1 AHAGRPGRRL
11 VRAGA
16 RAVSAR
22 RGVGRCRVGFAAAR
36 RGAVRPRSRSSRG
49 QLGGGGAHCT
59 TRAAGRGAPG
69 DRAVAGGGRAAR
81 HGRGVR
87 VVPLGVPRRSERGGV
102 SGGGSCAGGLAA
114 DRGGG
119 GGAGG
124 GGGGDELGRG
134 APRGAGGAGPGG
146 GCGGGAS
153 GEHGA
158 ARSLV
163 AVRSGDR
170 GVRDGVGV
178 APPAGPALMASLWQ
192 RLGRVFARG
201 DAGAREEA
209 ERILLEADF
218 GVAATAEILE
228 QVARTPDG
236 DARRALEQAVVS
248 ILSKAGAPGALA
260 RASEPPTVMLVF
272 GVNGVGKTTTIAK
285 LAHRLVRDGRSV
297 LLAAADTFRA
307 GAREQLEIWANRLG
321 VPCIR
326 GGGAGAGA
334 DPAAVAF
341 DAVAA
346 ARARGIDSVL

>member
-1 AHAGRPGRRL
+1 
-11 VRAGA
+11 
-16 RAVSAR
+16 
-22 RGVGRCRVGFAAAR
+22 
-36 RGAVRPRSRSSRG
+36 
-49 QLGGGGAHCT
+49 
-59 TRAAGRGAPG
+59 
-69 DRAVAGGGRAAR
+69 
-81 HGRGVR
+81 
-87 VVPLGVPRRSERGGV
+87 
-102 SGGGSCAGGLAA
+102 
-114 DRGGG
+114 
-119 GGAGG
+119 
-124 GGGGDELGRG
+124 
-134 APRGAGGAGPGG
+134 
-146 GCGGGAS
+146 
-153 GEHGA
+153 
-158 ARSLV
+158 
-163 AVRSGDR
+163 
-170 GVRDGVGV
+170 
-178 APPAGPALMASLWQ
+178 MASLWQ

-260 RASEPPTVMLVF
+260 HASEPPTVMLVF

-346 ARARGIDSVL
+346 ARARGIDSVLVDTAGRLHTEERLLEELKKVVRVVAKQRSVGGAGAPHESLLVLDATVGQNAVHQAQAFAAALPLTGLIVTKLDGTAKGGSVVAVQRIIPVPIRFVGTGEGLEDLEVFDPQSYAKRLVSG